1 MPKQKNK
8 EYIVTI
14 FAHIK
19 GTEPQKAIEVA
30 DKIIENAIND
40 AKIKKKLVDIYT
52 LDDDLVVEME
62 EEETKRDVMF
72 M

>member
-14 FAHIK
+14 FTHIK
-19 GTEPQKAIEVA
+19 ATKPEKAIEVA
-30 DKIIENAIND
+30 DKIIEKAIND

-62 EEETKRDVMF
+62 EEEAKRDVMF